1 MFLLLANLSVTLD
14 QPTFLGKVLVWVLFM
29 LSIVSWVILL
39 SKAIQLLKSR
49 RESRSFVER
58 LRKSQSVLALYE
70 SDSDVDSSLS
80 GAIYRAGAAEAAYH
94 LLNATGASET
104 EEPNPHRTKSLGA
117 MQIECVNLAFRSGFQ
132 EAIRR
137 LDPGIAILGLIAA
150 TASFVGGFGFLWTL
164 MGGFENAVDYSAL
177 SPVIS
182 AAIGFLLIGVLV
194 SAPAFLGR
202 LILQNSIRG
211 QTRDLERFCVDLQR
225 LFERKFAAHVVLDSG
240 TPIMSP
246 HDHATA
252 PDDSGTQEDENEAG
266 REYHS
271 IRQRFQKN
279 SEESDSGFAQM
290 NPIAR
295 QTMGPAIRR

>member
-39 SKAIQLLKSR
+39 SKSIQLLKSR
-49 RESRSFVER
+49 RANRNFVER
-58 LRKSQSVLALYE
+58 LRKTESALTLYE

-80 GAIYRAGAAEAAYH
+80 GTIYRAGAAEAAYH
-94 LLNATGASET
+94 LLKATGASET
-104 EEPNPHRTKSLGA
+104 DKPNSHRTKSLGV

-137 LDPGIAILGLIAA
+137 LNPGIAILGLIAA

-164 MGGFENAVDYSAL
+164 MGGFENAVDFSVL

-182 AAIGFLLIGVLV
+182 AAIGFLVIGVLV

-202 LILQNSIRG
+202 LMLQNSIRG
-211 QTRDLERFCVDLQR
+211 QTSDLDRFCVDLQR
-225 LFERKFAAHVVLDSG
+225 LFERKFALHAVLDSG
-240 TPIMSP
+240 APVMPP
-246 HDHATA
+246 HDHATG
-252 PDDSGTQEDENEAG
+252 PDDSETQEDENETG

-279 SEESDSGFAQM
+279 SGEQDSGFAQM